1 MDTHADDCV
10 ARTDSHLQPFH
21 SVSPTH
27 VSTIIPSTWTGT
39 RQQRQRCDATFS
51 LIEMQMKSWIRSSR
65 QILNHNNGD
74 NQPDSLSSTD
84 DQVRN
89 SSGIAKE
96 TKKKTNFPTP
106 PKPQSLNYMRSE
118 NSFLFTNYIIIV
130 SLAVAAAVS
139 STFNR
144 VLPSLLSL
152 SSTTEILLST
162 PTPFAQ
168 FEVVAWRSFNLIHHN
183 ERDRFLIHFSSPLPS
198 RFLFNTTLWDWLK
211 IYSSVANRK

>member
-1 MDTHADDCV
+1 
-10 ARTDSHLQPFH
+10 
-21 SVSPTH
+21 
-27 VSTIIPSTWTGT
+27 
-39 RQQRQRCDATFS
+39 
-51 LIEMQMKSWIRSSR
+51 MKSWIRSSR

-84 DQVRN
+84 RVTN

-130 SLAVAAAVS
+130 SLAVAVAAAVS

-183 ERDRFLIHFSSPLPS
+183 ITNATVFWSIFLLHCHRDFCLTRHYGIGSKSIAVS
-198 RFLFNTTLWDWLK
+198 QIVNNAGSVQRRNETAEK
-211 IYSSVANRK
+211 NGIEESSVCAVTCNKSISRY